1 MKTLYLIRHSGPF
14 IDIYNYEDYKNVNW
28 DDYNRNMIL
37 SPEGEENARKL
48 CELDEL
54 KDIDEI
60 YSSDSFRAIGTAK
73 YIAEKNNLKIKLDS
87 RINER
92 NLGISKINDMP
103 SDFSFSS
110 FFDKDLKMPNGE
122 SLNEVDVRFKSFLN
136 EILNGESER
145 IILSI
150 HGMILLSYLQNYCD
164 FKYDDKI
171 FDIKFNGKQVLN
183 GRLKN
188 PHVFKL
194 VYDNDNSIISI
205 DNLSLVI

>member
-28 DDYNRNMIL
+28 DDYNRNIIL
-37 SPEGEENARKL
+37 SPEGEENARKI

-87 RINER
+87 RINKR

-110 FFDKDLKMPNGE
+110 FFDMVDHASNGA
-122 SLNEVDVRFKSFLN
+122 
-136 EILNGESER
+136 
-145 IILSI
+145 
-150 HGMILLSYLQNYCD
+150 
-164 FKYDDKI
+164 
-171 FDIKFNGKQVLN
+171 
-183 GRLKN
+183 
-188 PHVFKL
+188 
-194 VYDNDNSIISI
+194 
-205 DNLSLVI
+205 NLWNTYKV